1 MSPSTVDLWPEQ
13 AVEAVHTAV
22 VHLLQNVG
30 LRIDSERARDVL
42 LRVGAQELG
51 GNRLGLTW
59 SIVESA
65 LLTAPNDFV
74 LRARDASRDIVVAP
88 GSERTYVHCFGEA
101 PFVSDART
109 GAVRRASVRDQILA
123 ARVAHHL
130 RYPEIL
136 NPIFS
141 PFDVPGE
148 LQPLISYFVIA
159 QETDKY
165 IGGPGVSSAAQVQGV
180 FELASLT
187 VDADPARGRYPV
199 QMSFSPVSPLALGG
213 DVAEALIEAAR
224 LGVVCVLLSCPVA
237 GTTAPASLAGALA
250 QQTAEVLACCVLVQA
265 VAPGTPCIYGARL
278 IACDPRSGHFATG
291 GPELGYCA
299 VGAAAM
305 ARRYGLPSDCYGLA
319 TDSKAVDAQWAMER
333 SINALLGALGHP
345 TFLSGA
351 GLTQSGLAGCVDVL
365 PLDDEILAR
374 VAWAMRPAQAGG
386 GRLDAAAPRLGRDLK
401 RRFPG
406 PKETR
411 QYMHSRLLPAE
422 PRVSRWSRGLDG
434 VGIAGPSGSRRG
446 ARARL
451 RRARSC
457 RTAGRCRPRDVWSGG
472 GQRPSGRHPGRARPC
487 RTARVGLG
495 AWRRSMTDARFRTII
510 EPFRIKAV
518 EPIRTTTRVQHL
530 EALQAAD
537 YNPFRSSPTTC
548 PISRAW

>member
-1 MSPSTVDLWPEQ
+1 MPSSTVDLWPEQ

-30 LRIDSERARDVL
+30 LRVDSERARDAL
-42 LRVGAQELG
+42 LRVGARELG
-51 GNRLGLTW
+51 GNRLSLTW
-59 SIVESA
+59 SMVESA
-65 LLTAPNDFV
+65 LSTTPAAFV
-74 LRARDASRDIVVAP
+74 LRARDASRDILVAP
-88 GSERTYVHCFGEA
+88 DSECTYVHCFGEA

-109 GAVRRASVRDQILA
+109 GALRRASLRDQILA

-136 NPIFS
+136 NPVFS

-165 IGGPGVSSAAQVQGV
+165 IGGPGVSSVAQVQGL

-187 VDADPARGRYPV
+187 VDADPTRGRYPV

-250 QQTAEVLACCVLVQA
+250 QQTAEVLACCVLAQA

-278 IACDPRSGHFATG
+278 IACDARSGHFASG

-319 TDSKAVDAQWAMER
+319 SDSKAVDVQWAMER

-345 TFLSGA
+345 TFLSGT

-374 VAWAMRPAQAGG
+374 VAWAMSPAQAGG
-386 GRLDAAAPRLGRDLK
+386 GRLDGLDGEYLASGVTSSLGFL
-401 RRFPG
+401 G
-406 PKETR
+406 VKETR
-411 QYMHSRLLPAE
+411 QYMHDDFFMPGLAFRGGLEDWIESGSQDLLAVAVERARDFAARKP
-422 PRVSRWSRGLDG
+422 VGLPDDVVREMSAVVVANALR
-434 VGIAGPSGSRRG
+434 VGISDAPDPVE
-446 ARARL
+446 L
-451 RRARSC
+451 RELA
-457 RTAGRCRPRDVWSGG
+457 
-472 GQRPSGRHPGRARPC
+472 
-487 RTARVGLG
+487 
-495 AWRRSMTDARFRTII
+495 
-510 EPFRIKAV
+510 
-518 EPIRTTTRVQHL
+518 L
-530 EALQAAD
+530 EAKEND
-537 YNPFRSSPTTC
+537 D
-548 PISRAW
+548 